1 MTDLIET
8 KDLSKSFG
16 DFVAV
21 DGITIQVE
29 AGQILA
35 LLGPNGAGKTTTI
48 RMLASILRP
57 SSGWARIA
65 GKDVVK
71 DPIEVRRLIGMLT
84 EHHGLYTRMRAPEYL
99 EFFGQIYQMPEDF
112 LRDRIRELL
121 GSLNLD
127 QEIDRR
133 LGEFSKGMRQKLALA
148 RAMLHEPAVLLLD
161 EPTSAMDPTSARLV
175 RESILSLRSSNRA
188 IIVCTHNL
196 VEVEK
201 LADRMAII
209 SKGKIVAQGTPQQLK
224 RSVLGDPI
232 MEVQLVNP
240 LDGSKPSFPAEMKI
254 IESRES
260 WIRYSAAQPRKTN
273 PAVLNAL
280 AAVGHAVITLS
291 EVEQTLEEV
300 YLRVVENG
308 QENLHDA

>member
-1 MTDLIET
+1 MTDIIET

-16 DFVAV
+16 DFLAV

-57 SSGWARIA
+57 SSGWARIS
-65 GKDVVK
+65 GKDVVEE
-71 DPIEVRRLIGMLT
+71 PMEVRRLIGMLT

-99 EFFGQIYQMPEDF
+99 EFFGQIYQIPKED
-112 LRDRIRELL
+112 LRKRIGELL
-121 GSLNLD
+121 SYLNLD
-127 QEIDRR
+127 KDVDKR

-148 RAMLHEPAVLLLD
+148 RAMLHDPAVLLLD
-161 EPTSAMDPTSARLV
+161 EPTSAMDPASARLV

-196 VEVEK
+196 SEAEK

-209 SKGKIVAQGTPQQLK
+209 SNGRIVAQGTPDQLK
-224 RSVLGDPI
+224 RSVLGDPLI
-232 MEVQLVNP
+232 EVQLAEP
-240 LDGSKPSFPAEMKI
+240 LDGSKPSFPAEMNI
-254 IESRES
+254 IESRDN
-260 WIRYSAAQPRKTN
+260 WIRYTAAQPRKTN
-273 PAVLNAL
+273 PAVLEAL
-280 AAVGHAVITLS
+280 AAVGHSVVTLS
-291 EVEQTLEEV
+291 DVEQTLEEV
-300 YLRVVENG
+300 YLRVIGSGDNG
-308 QENLHDA
+308 KHDA